1 MTVKKLTIDC
11 GYEEEPVYVPK
22 ELCGIDRF
30 GEVVD
35 ADSCKECCENEAGDC
50 HDCAIQRCFK
60 MLHEYEDTGL
70 TPEQIR
76 EIDKLYAEKCK
87 EVAELKKITFSG
99 MEMANIIASLSK
111 LRQYEKLEAK
121 GKLFILSDEEA
132 EKDCEACICGNC
144 DNKDSCCP
152 ECTGLVLKCEGHKT
166 GSKDDEEEAGE
177 KTNRSKDNASD
188 M

>member
-35 ADSCKECCENEAGDC
+35 ADSCKECFENEAVDC

-70 TPEQIR
+70 TPEQIG
-76 EIDKLYAEKCK
+76 EIDKLYAEKCR
-87 EVAELKKITFSG
+87 EVEELKKNTLTG
-99 MEMANIIASLSK
+99 LEMADVAASLIK
-111 LRQYEKLEAK
+111 LQKYQKLEAEGHLIILDEEKK
-121 GKLFILSDEEA
+121 GKEELQ
-132 EKDCEACICGNC
+132 N
-144 DNKDSCCP
+144 
-152 ECTGLVLKCEGHKT
+152 
-166 GSKDDEEEAGE
+166 
-177 KTNRSKDNASD
+177 
-188 M
+188 MQM

>member
-70 TPEQIR
+70 TPEQIG
-76 EIDKLYAEKCK
+76 EIDKLYAEKCR
-87 EVAELKKITFSG
+87 EVEELKKNTLTG
-99 MEMANIIASLSK
+99 LEMADVAASLIK
-111 LRQYEKLEAK
+111 LQKYQKLEAEGHLIILDEEKK
-121 GKLFILSDEEA
+121 GKEELQ
-132 EKDCEACICGNC
+132 N
-144 DNKDSCCP
+144 
-152 ECTGLVLKCEGHKT
+152 
-166 GSKDDEEEAGE
+166 
-177 KTNRSKDNASD
+177 
-188 M
+188 MQM